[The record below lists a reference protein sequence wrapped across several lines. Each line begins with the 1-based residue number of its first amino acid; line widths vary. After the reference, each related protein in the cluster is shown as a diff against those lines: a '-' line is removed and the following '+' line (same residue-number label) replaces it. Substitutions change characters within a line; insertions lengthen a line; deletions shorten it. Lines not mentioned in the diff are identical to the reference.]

1 MRLFIGF
8 LALLCSYNVCANTA
22 KSELLTAIQSR
33 ESGQGNDVEMTV
45 QQNHFETKNPFFK
58 NHQILFF
65 FSSTC
70 VHCHRQAP
78 VLKAWA
84 ESFGVVINAMT
95 FDGQTLKEFP
105 NSKSPTTQLITVA
118 FQGRPI
124 SYPAIFITN
133 TNTLAIYPVTFGA
146 LSDTQLSARIEELIP
161 KIKAYERG
169 GF

>member
-1 MRLFIGF
+1 MRLLIGC
-8 LALLCSYNVCANTA
+8 LAFLCSYNVCANTA
-22 KSELLTAIQSR
+22 KDELLSAIQTR
-33 ESGQGNDVEMTV
+33 EGSQSNAIKTTSE
-45 QQNHFETKNPFFK
+45 NHLETKNPFFK

-70 VHCHRQAP
+70 SHCHRQAP
-78 VLKAWA
+78 VLKEWA
-84 ESFGVVINAMT
+84 NNRGVLVDSRT
-95 FDGQTLKEFP
+95 FDGQPLKEFP
-105 NSKSPTTQLITVA
+105 NPKAPTTQLVTTA

-133 TNTLAIYPVTFGA
+133 TNTWAIYPVTFGA